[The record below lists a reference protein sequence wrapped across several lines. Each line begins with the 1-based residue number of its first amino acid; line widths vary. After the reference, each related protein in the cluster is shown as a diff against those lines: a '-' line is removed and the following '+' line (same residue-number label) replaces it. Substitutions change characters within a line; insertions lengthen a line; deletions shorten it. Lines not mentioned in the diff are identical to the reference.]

1 MEPFALLQTL
11 RVPYFPRVASN
22 FRSNGNNPARAVQ
35 RIILINKV
43 NARFSLPFQLPPI
56 FPYYPTFR
64 KTSSSKQFTNHP
76 LKKKDLSPTLSS
88 IKIYII
94 RNIHTRSSD
103 KEWYDWIKSDLP
115 SFRVTSFR
123 SNFPIIRSCRIT
135 SYFAGIRHL
144 STSFIRDLTRDD
156 WPGNGREPST
166 SEITCKHL
174 GRVIRNLEL
183 VIILRN
189 MEGREGMN
197 NLSPRREPIRFN

>member
-43 NARFSLPFQLPPI
+43 NARFSLPFQLPPV

-94 RNIHTRSSD
+94 RNIHSRSSD
-103 KEWYDWIKSDLP
+103 KEWYDWIKSVISCHIVPIKFSNNSIVSDYELFRGHSS
-115 SFRVTSFR
+115 SFHIVHSRL
-123 SNFPIIRSCRIT
+123 N
-135 SYFAGIRHL
+135 
-144 STSFIRDLTRDD
+144 
-156 WPGNGREPST
+156 
-166 SEITCKHL
+166 
-174 GRVIRNLEL
+174 
-183 VIILRN
+183 
-189 MEGREGMN
+189 EGRLARKRTWAIHEWNYMQTSGSRNTQSGARN
-197 NLSPRREPIRFN
+197 NFAKHGGERGNEQLIAEARTDPV

>member
-135 SYFAGIRHL
+135 SYFRGH
-144 STSFIRDLTRDD
+144 SSSFHIVHSRL
-156 WPGNGREPST
+156 N
-166 SEITCKHL
+166 
-174 GRVIRNLEL
+174 
-183 VIILRN
+183 
-189 MEGREGMN
+189 EGRLARKRTWAIHEWNYMQTSGSRNTQSGARN
-197 NLSPRREPIRFN
+197 NFAKHGGERGNEQLIAEARTDPV